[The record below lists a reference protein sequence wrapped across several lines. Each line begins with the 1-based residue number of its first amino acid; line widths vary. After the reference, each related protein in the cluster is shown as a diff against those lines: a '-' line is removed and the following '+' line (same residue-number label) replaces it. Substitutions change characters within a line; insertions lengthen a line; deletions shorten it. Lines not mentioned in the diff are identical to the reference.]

1 MGGRVRART
10 QRLRPQESLAAA
22 QIMAFASV
30 HFASPVAVEAQLLVG
45 TVLGLGIYGATQ
57 GGTQR
62 DV

>member
-1 MGGRVRART
+1 M
-10 QRLRPQESLAAA
+10 SLAAA